1 MRFGDLY
8 DRALQIGIARDP
20 RGRSRIE
27 QRLALLRRRYD
38 ALAPA
43 EKARF
48 DLERL
53 KNPFGDFRIVVGD
66 RDTEFDTV
74 LTGIHILK
82 PEILLAAQLRQ
93 TYPNIAIVAHHT
105 TMFAGRALASIED
118 VVWPLVYRL
127 EMVDV
132 PRARAEELVWGFI
145 RKQEAD
151 MRPQLA
157 NASTLQVAQ
166 ALDIPVIVIHTPCDL
181 CYQAE
186 LIDIV
191 NACATVGEVV
201 DRLHQLPEYAYS
213 ARIGYPVE
221 VLAGESDA
229 PVGKPFYSQ
238 GGGWRAPLGIM
249 EAAFTAGARTLFVTQ
264 APPEYVAL
272 AQSYGVNL
280 VSVPHDML
288 DSRGMRLLYDQVF
301 ERGITVIPCSNYRHL
316 DHESS
321 W

>member
-8 DRALQIGIARDP
+8 DRALQIGIAKDP
-20 RGRSRIE
+20 RGRTRIE
-27 QRLALLRRRYD
+27 RRLALLRQRYE
-38 ALAPA
+38 ALPPN

-53 KNPFGDFRIVVGD
+53 ENPFGDFRIVIGS

-93 TYPNIAIVAHHT
+93 TYPKIALVAHHT

-132 PRARAEELVWGFI
+132 PRAKAEDLVWEFI
-145 RKQEAD
+145 RNQEAE
-151 MRPQLA
+151 MRAPLA
-157 NASTLQVAQ
+157 DASTLQVAE

-191 NACATVGEVV
+191 GISVTVGDVV
-201 DRLHQLPEYAYS
+201 DRLHQLPEYAFS

-221 VLAGESDA
+221 VLTGERDT

-238 GGGWRAPLGIM
+238 GGGWRAPLSIM
-249 EAAFTAGARTLFVTQ
+249 EAAFSAGANTLFVTQ

-272 AQSYGVNL
+272 ADSYGVNL
-280 VSVPHDML
+280 VSIPHDML
-288 DSRGMRLLYDQVF
+288 DSRGMRLLYDQAF
-301 ERGITVIPCSNYRHL
+301 EEGINIIPCSNYRHL
-316 DHESS
+316 DY
-321 W
+321 